1 MFALARRRGS
11 AMRPAAIS
19 GHGSASKRA
28 QEVREALAN
37 ASRQLSR
44 VEKGRKTTSMV
55 AEHGGAMAVG
65 GETRGGST

>member
-1 MFALARRRGS
+1 MLALARRRGS

-28 QEVREALAN
+28 QEVHEALAN

-44 VEKGRKTTSMV
+44 VEKGRKTTSMA

-65 GETRGGST
+65 GEARGGST